1 LFFLWG
7 FANSTHGVLNK
18 FFQDAL
24 QLKSTDT
31 AWIQAMV
38 YGGYF
43 LMAIPASKIISKF
56 GYKSDVDFCVDLA
69 QKIGVGAVPASCFFK
84 EDVHHLIRLHFAKKD
99 ETLNEAL
106 NRLEK
111 INTLIK

>member
-1 LFFLWG
+1 MQQNKTSLVRTRDGKNYLVPFSLITLLFFLWG

-24 QLKSTDT
+24 QLESTDT

-43 LMAIPASKIISKF
+43 LMAIPISSAVLGSKNLK
-56 GYKSDVDFCVDLA
+56 
-69 QKIGVGAVPASCFFK
+69 
-84 EDVHHLIRLHFAKKD
+84 
-99 ETLNEAL
+99 
-106 NRLEK
+106 
-111 INTLIK
+111 